1 METRLKSL
9 LTTLL
14 LGGIWGVFTYCIGSF
29 VLFRLP
35 LTSFL
40 FYPFLFGGI
49 VVVIAFTIESKIQ
62 FTRDL
67 VVGLISGFIYQI
79 LSPTLPLLSS
89 VLVGASLGGGLAHDE
104 GTVKDIFGRLF
115 SILKGIIF
123 FPVII
128 YVGGILVSLT
138 SSITDSYLIFW
149 FSWGILLSLTISFI
163 YSPLLSSENSDND
176 FQTLSDLDEFKTEA
190 QNILTELNQL
200 ISRY

>member
-1 METRLKSL
+1 MKNKLKSL
-9 LTTLL
+9 LIPVL
-14 LGGIWGVFTYCIGSF
+14 LGGIWGVFTYCIGSL

-35 LTSFL
+35 FTSFL

-49 VVVIAFTIESKIQ
+49 VVINAFTIESKIQ
-62 FTRDL
+62 FSRAL
-67 VVGLISGFIYQI
+67 IIGLICGFIYQI

-104 GTVKDIFGRLF
+104 GTVKDIFSRLF
-115 SILKGIIF
+115 LILKGIIL

-128 YVGGILVSLT
+128 YVGGMLVSLT

-149 FSWGILLSLTISFI
+149 FSWGLLLSLAISFI

-176 FQTLSDLDEFKTEA
+176 FQTYSDLDEFKTEA
-190 QNILTELNQL
+190 QKILTELNQL